1 MLRTDLFPNIT
12 RSPSNAFLLLHLLV
26 HLAEDV
32 ENEGLHI
39 KVERLVVQEELG
51 EQAEVLAV
59 QFVVQ
64 PVHLVD
70 GQAPLPTYIV
80 HVRCVYFFYYFKYY
94 L

>member
-39 KVERLVVQEELG
+39 KVERLVVQEQLG

-80 HVRCVYFFYYFKYY
+80 TNWLYFFYYFKYY